1 MSSSD
6 FSRDRNTAARI
17 HTPIGARGRLLCRWG
32 AVLPLL
38 GLAFCLA
45 PGSAAP
51 PTEGDATKTGD
62 DPAAVEVQSLDKVKA
77 DQQAWGSLR
86 WLMNAEVDP
95 NAKTT
100 FGIVKIKAHQQNP
113 FHTHPNCEE
122 ILYVLSGSCE
132 HRLGDRVD
140 VLKAGDLIRIPA
152 GVPHGARTLDE
163 PMESIVVYSTGRR
176 EFVVVEEEE
185 QP

>member
-1 MSSSD
+1 MLSSNA
-6 FSRDRNTAARI
+6 SRDRNNAARSRN
-17 HTPIGARGRLLCRWG
+17 PVGARRRLVCRWG
-32 AVLPLL
+32 AVVALL

-45 PGSAAP
+45 PGSAASP
-51 PTEGDATKTGD
+51 SEGDASKTGD
-62 DPAAVEVQSLDKVKA
+62 GPAAVEVQSLDKVKA
-77 DQQAWGSLR
+77 DEQAWGSLR
-86 WLMNAEVDP
+86 WLMNSEVDP

-100 FGIVKIKAHQQNP
+100 FGIVKIKAHQRNP

-122 ILYVLSGSCE
+122 ILYILSGSCE

-163 PMESIVVYSTGRR
+163 PMESVVVYSTGRR
-176 EFVVVEEEE
+176 QFVVVEEE
-185 QP
+185 QKP